1 MLKQILLVGLGGGIG
16 SIFRFL
22 TSLSAARY
30 AVYGFPLGTFIANV
44 LGCFVLGIC
53 VGIFGKNPSENENLK
68 LLFVTGFCGGYTT
81 FSTFASEN
89 IQLLQQQN
97 YTMLVIYTI
106 TSLLIGFLAVA
117 IGLNLGKSWI

>member
-22 TSLSAARY
+22 TSFYAAKY
-30 AVYGFPLGTFIANV
+30 AVSGFPLGTFLVNV
-44 LGCFVLGIC
+44 LGCFILGVALGIFDKHAL
-53 VGIFGKNPSENENLK
+53 GSENIR
-68 LLFVTGFCGGYTT
+68 LLFITGFCGGYTT

-97 YTMLVIYTI
+97 YMLLIIYTLA
-106 TSLLIGFLAVA
+106 SLLVGFLAVA
-117 IGLNLGKSWI
+117 IGLGLSRYW

>member
-22 TSLSAARY
+22 TSLFAAKY
-30 AVYGFPLGTFIANV
+30 VSNGFPLGTFIANV
-44 LGCFVLGIC
+44 LGCLILGIC
-53 VGIFGKNPSENENLK
+53 VGMFGKNPTENENLR

-97 YTMLVIYTI
+97 YMLLIIYTLV
-106 TSLLIGFLAVA
+106 SLAVGFLAVA
-117 IGLNLGKSWI
+117 LGLSLGKLV

>member
-16 SIFRFL
+16 SVFRFL
-22 TSLSAARY
+22 TSIFAARY
-30 AVYGFPLGTFIANV
+30 AVNGFPLGTFMANV
-44 LGCFVLGIC
+44 LGCLILGLC
-53 VGIFGKNPSENENLK
+53 VGVFGKNPTENENLR

-97 YTMLVIYTI
+97 YTLLIIYTLA
-106 TSLLIGFLAVA
+106 SLLLGFLAVA
-117 IGLNLGKSWI
+117 VGLNFGKSW

>member
-22 TSLSAARY
+22 TSVLAVRY
-30 AVYGFPLGTFIANV
+30 AVNGFPLGTFLANV
-44 LGCFVLGIC
+44 LGCLVLGLC
-53 VGIFGKNPSENENLK
+53 VGIFGKNPTENENLR

-97 YTMLVIYTI
+97 YTLLIIYTL
-106 TSLLIGFLAVA
+106 TSLSLGFLAVA
-117 IGLNLGKSWI
+117 VGLSLGKLW

>member
-22 TSLSAARY
+22 TSVFATKY
-30 AVYGFPLGTFIANV
+30 AVNGFPLGTFMANV
-44 LGCFVLGIC
+44 LGCFILGIC
-53 VGIFGKNPSENENLK
+53 VGVFGKNPTENENLK

-97 YTMLVIYTI
+97 YTLLVIYTVS
-106 TSLLIGFLAVA
+106 SLLVGFLAVA
-117 IGLNLGKSWI
+117 IGLTLGKSW

>member
-22 TSLSAARY
+22 TSAFFTKY
-30 AVYGFPLGTFIANV
+30 VTNGFPLGTFIANI
-44 LGCFVLGIC
+44 LGCFVLGIF
-53 VGIFGKNPSENENLK
+53 VGVLGKNPSENENLR

-97 YTMLVIYTI
+97 YTLLIIYTLA
-106 TSLLIGFLAVA
+106 SLLLGFLAVA
-117 IGLNLGKSWI
+117 MGLNLGKSW

>member
-22 TSLSAARY
+22 TSIFAARY
-30 AVYGFPLGTFIANV
+30 AVNGFPLGTFMANV
-44 LGCFVLGIC
+44 LGCLILGLC
-53 VGIFGKNPSENENLK
+53 VGVFGKNPTENENLR

-97 YTMLVIYTI
+97 YTLLIIYTLA
-106 TSLLIGFLAVA
+106 SLLLGFLAVA
-117 IGLNLGKSWI
+117 VGLNFGKSW

>member
-22 TSLSAARY
+22 TSIFAARY
-30 AVYGFPLGTFIANV
+30 AVNGFPLGTFMANV
-44 LGCFVLGIC
+44 LGCLILGLC
-53 VGIFGKNPSENENLK
+53 VGIFGKNPTENENLR

-97 YTMLVIYTI
+97 YTLLIIYTLA
-106 TSLLIGFLAVA
+106 SLLLGFLAVA
-117 IGLNLGKSWI
+117 VGLNFGKSW

>member
-22 TSLSAARY
+22 TSVFAVRY
-30 AVYGFPLGTFIANV
+30 AVYGFPLGTFIANI

-53 VGIFGKNPSENENLK
+53 AGIFGRTPAENETLR
-68 LLFVTGFCGGYTT
+68 LLFITGFCGGYTT

-97 YTMLVIYTI
+97 YTLLVIYTL
-106 TSLLIGFLAVA
+106 TSLLVGFLAVA
-117 IGLNLGKSWI
+117 IGLTLGKAW

>member
-22 TSLSAARY
+22 TSVLMSRY
-30 AVYGFPLGTFIANV
+30 AINGFPVGTFMANI
-44 LGCFVLGIC
+44 LGCFILGIC
-53 VGIFGKNPSENENLK
+53 VGIFGKNPSENENLR

-97 YTMLVIYTI
+97 YTLLVIYT
-106 TSLLIGFLAVA
+106 TVSLLVGFLAVA
-117 IGLNLGKSWI
+117 IGLTLGKSW